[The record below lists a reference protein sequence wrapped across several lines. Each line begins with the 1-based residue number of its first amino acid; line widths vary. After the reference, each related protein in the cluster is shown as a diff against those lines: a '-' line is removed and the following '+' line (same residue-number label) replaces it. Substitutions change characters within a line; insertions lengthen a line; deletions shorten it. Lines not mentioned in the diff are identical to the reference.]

1 MHSRYDWKFPFF
13 LWETLKHR
21 TTDNKIKPSRAS
33 SIPCH
38 YVQELDKDK
47 KKYTLQPVQI
57 PNKKNQNLPRRR
69 NSTAWLPFLLFTDP
83 GRAEPTPHSSQVQLH
98 PHRERKTFRRSRC
111 RDNVYGFL
119 PFVQEE
125 SPGPTDRRDTSPR
138 VPRHQHSGTPSVP
151 QKWLNLTP

>member
-1 MHSRYDWKFPFF
+1 MTGSFPFYF
-13 LWETLKHR
+13 MGNTETQ
-21 TTDNKIKPSRAS
+21 DNGQQNKTEPGQLNTLPLCTGIR
-33 SIPCH
+33 
-38 YVQELDKDK
+38 QGQ

-57 PNKKNQNLPRRR
+57 PNKRNKNLPRRR

-98 PHRERKTFRRSRC
+98 PHRERKPFRRSRC
-111 RDNVYGFL
+111 RDNVYGFH